1 MAKKKI
7 TLAQLLTDKKV
18 IEDKKW
24 TYESETL
31 GGVLEIEKIKPQK
44 VLDII
49 EEISDEKIDQ
59 YTAFSKLI
67 YESCSIFRSQE
78 LIKKYEVE
86 IPYQVVDRVFDRNI
100 IEILELGKKICVNYG
115 VHFEAEETIKKQ

>member
-24 TYESETL
+24 SYESAAL
-31 GGVLEIEKIKPQK
+31 GGILEIEKIKPKK
-44 VLDII
+44 VLEIM
-49 EEISDEKIDQ
+49 EEVSTEGNDQ
-59 YTAFSKLI
+59 YITFLKLI
-67 YESCSIFRSQE
+67 YESCPIFRSQE

-100 IEILELGKKICVNYG
+100 IEILDLGKQICVNYG
-115 VHFEAEETIKKQ
+115 VYFEAEETIKK